1 MRKYIILLFVA
12 AMFCS
17 CEKQP
22 STGGN
27 DVPEQLSLPG
37 KTYAAIFSSYDG
49 KDLYWVARF
58 IDSKTVEWAGR
69 SGSPVGTFIGD
80 PDIYPYTFTY
90 PSLVITRPSDGA
102 KFRGQF
108 ISFEV
113 IRMTIKDIYGNDNL
127 YEFVIQK

>member
-1 MRKYIILLFVA
+1 MKKYIILLFIASV
-12 AMFCS
+12 FYG

-22 STGGN
+22 STGD

-37 KTYAAIFSSYDG
+37 KTYAAAFSRSGG

-58 IDSKTVEWAGR
+58 VDSKTVEWSAR
-69 SGSPVGTFIGD
+69 SGSPVGTFIGT

-108 ISFEV
+108 TSFDI
-113 IRMTIKDIYGNDNL
+113 IRITITDIYGDDNL